1 MKQKNTEEKGLLLAL
16 LLPAI
21 YPILA
26 ILFNFSDVDV
36 NKMIMANQMQVISGV
51 ALLLVTVV
59 AACCLSRAVMAAQPR
74 YRYNW

>member
-1 MKQKNTEEKGLLLAL
+1 MKLTNTEEKGILLAL

-26 ILFNFSDVDV
+26 ILFNFSDVNV
-36 NKMIMANQMQVISGV
+36 NKMIMANQVQVISGV

-59 AACCLSRAVMAAQPR
+59 AACCLSTAVMAAQPR
-74 YRYNW
+74 YNW